1 MKRKPDVFELL
12 LKKMAGFSAESVG
25 DMVIFAP
32 KGFVNSLRLKV
43 AALALPKEAGFM
55 FPSRVEPKDLA
66 LLDRL
71 GVQAFP
77 ECEKPYQESDFL
89 KGQIESQKETQEQ
102 QQRPLNLD
110 SSRGSDE
117 L

>member
-1 MKRKPDVFELL
+1 MKRKTDVFEALMR
-12 LKKMAGFSAESVG
+12 KMAGFSAESVG

-32 KGFVNSLRLKV
+32 KGFLNSLRLKI
-43 AALALPKEAGFM
+43 AAFALPKEAGFM

-77 ECEKPYQESDFL
+77 ESEKPYLGNGFSE
-89 KGQIESQKETQEQ
+89 GQTGSQKETQEQ
-102 QQRPLNLD
+102 QQRPLNQD